1 MPTSHVP
8 KRKVPMHQNRSQAA
22 LERLDSWG
30 FTPQVLQRL
39 GGLAVAWAIFER
51 NLEVALWALTGEQVK
66 GVHPST
72 DRLPIGKQIDLLKQQ
87 STRLSQGAQEVIA
100 DAATAASNLMDYRHA
115 IMHGAMIPSA
125 VGGPSFIRNPRWHGE
140 KRARPTHDA
149 HVDENLLDLAID
161 TAWTLCRL
169 VFAVKEMISSGAT
182 SDLKELKRD
191 MQRAKSQAN
200 ELRYLTEL
208 MNSEKY

>member
-1 MPTSHVP
+1 MPTRDVP
-8 KRKVPMHQNRSQAA
+8 RRQVSLHQKRSQAA
-22 LERLDSWG
+22 LERLDSCG

-39 GGLAVAWAIFER
+39 GALAVAWAIFER

-66 GVHPST
+66 GVQPST
-72 DRLPIGKQIDLLKQQ
+72 DKLPISKQIELLKQQ
-87 STRLSQGAQEVIA
+87 STSLSRGAQGIIT
-100 DAATAASNLMDYRHA
+100 DAASAACDLMDYRHA
-115 IMHGAMIPSA
+115 IMHGAMLPSA

-169 VFAVKEMISSGAT
+169 VFTLRKVSTDAS
-182 SDLKELKRD
+182 SDLEELKGD

-200 ELRYLTEL
+200 ELRHLTEI